1 MNKEQRTK
9 LINGW
14 VGVSDAIGEL
24 VDAMTGMS
32 SHEDMVRMLEVMDS
46 VDEMMDAI
54 HKAKKKTRDMLF
66 SEKKETK

>member
-9 LINGW
+9 LINSW
-14 VGVSDAIGEL
+14 VGLSDAIGEL

-32 SHEDMVRMLEVMDS
+32 NLEDKVRMLEVMDS

-54 HKAKKKTRDMLF
+54 HKSAEKTRDMLF

>member
-9 LINGW
+9 LINSW
-14 VGVSDAIGEL
+14 VGLSDAIGEL

-32 SHEDMVRMLEVMDS
+32 NLEVMDS

-54 HKAKKKTRDMLF
+54 HKSAEKTRDMLF

>member
-9 LINGW
+9 LINSW

-24 VDAMTGMS
+24 VDAMDGMS
-32 SHEDMVRMLEVMDS
+32 SHEDMVRMLAVIES

-54 HKAKKKTRDMLF
+54 HKSAEKTRDMLF
-66 SEKKETK
+66 SEKKEAK